1 MAATVP
7 RPAQFYR
14 TRKMATFLPLIGVP
28 FLAVLFWA
36 GDGGK
41 ASGASLTATKGLNM
55 ELPKA
60 EASTLTT
67 NKLEAFTS
75 AKDSLTN
82 RDLVSGGVADTAQH
96 KGLDAGVSGQT
107 ADQLAMARLQLKAV
121 QDAQRNGGQAP
132 LPGAIPVEQQLALQQ
147 AEHQRELDQMRAD
160 NEVERLNAQVYAPP
174 APKVAPAPK
183 KVEVPETKA
192 DAVDEEAVVSQLG
205 SNGSIKNRATV
216 FRTLG
221 NESEASAGANTLTA
235 VIHESREVVSG
246 SLIKMRLTQ
255 AAVVNGHPLP
265 ANSFIYGKCNLSG
278 ERLNISI
285 VSLKSGNNVFPAT
298 LQVFDV
304 DGLPGVHIPGAIGRD
319 AAKEAGASTLDG
331 ADMMT
336 MSPNAATAA
345 AGLAVGAVKSVTQ
358 KKIRL
363 VKVKLK
369 AGYVIMLKPEK
380 SE

>member
-1 MAATVP
+1 
-7 RPAQFYR
+7 
-14 TRKMATFLPLIGVP
+14 
-28 FLAVLFWA
+28 
-36 GDGGK
+36 
-41 ASGASLTATKGLNM
+41 
-55 ELPKA
+55 
-60 EASTLTT
+60 
-67 NKLEAFTS
+67 
-75 AKDSLTN
+75 
-82 RDLVSGGVADTAQH
+82 
-96 KGLDAGVSGQT
+96 
-107 ADQLAMARLQLKAV
+107 
-121 QDAQRNGGQAP
+121 
-132 LPGAIPVEQQLALQQ
+132 
-147 AEHQRELDQMRAD
+147 MRAD

-174 APKVAPAPK
+174 VPKAAPVAK
-183 KVEVPETKA
+183 KVEKPETRA

-205 SNGSIKNRATV
+205 SNSSIKNRATV

-221 NESEASAGANTLTA
+221 NETEASTDANTLTA

-246 SLIKMRLTQ
+246 SLVKMRLTQ

-265 ANSFIYGKCNLSG
+265 ANSFIYGKCNLTG

-304 DGLPGVHIPGAIGRD
+304 DGLPGVHIPGAISRD

-380 SE
+380 TE